1 MSTVV
6 ICSSV
11 VSSVCAAVPLS
22 DVFSSDCGKV
32 VATKYLKAIAN
43 DVGDKWV
50 ELADELDTNTDEI
63 PHKRPG
69 NLPCR
74 RMLENWVEKNG
85 DNAMICVLSDA
96 LYACGLQHVADRH
109 FGHIVDTVLRKQ
121 TNTELSTELAP
132 SSTHGGNN
140 VWFIFCMLISTA
152 TNMTSRTV
160 LHV

>member
-1 MSTVV
+1 MIVV
-6 ICSSV
+6 CSSV

-32 VATKYLKAIAN
+32 VARKYLKVIAS

-50 ELADELDTNTDEI
+50 ELADELDMNTDEI

-85 DNAMICVLSDA
+85 DSAMICVLCDA
-96 LYACGLQHVADRH
+96 LYACGLQCVADQH
-109 FGHIVDTVLRKQ
+109 FGHILDTVLRKQ
-121 TNTELSTELAP
+121 THSKRTLQQP
-132 SSTHGGNN
+132 ISSIQTGNGD
-140 VWFIFCMLISTA
+140 
-152 TNMTSRTV
+152 
-160 LHV
+160 